1 MKTLL
6 ISLSLFAFSHL
17 QSQGQD
23 AGDRIIFHYLKLS
36 SALSKSDYTKARKQV
51 EMLAPACEKS
61 GLRMLQVP
69 AAAIFAS
76 QGLAELREKFA
87 PFSDSLHKAIRLG
100 NIRPAEELY
109 LLNCPMAF
117 EDKGADWISDE
128 PRIINPY
135 FGDEM
140 LHCGKVKNK
149 LSPAKK

>member
-6 ISLSLFAFSHL
+6 IYLTLFPFLTL
-17 QSQGQD
+17 QSQGQNTS
-23 AGDRIIFHYLKLS
+23 DRIIFHYLKLS

-51 EMLAPACEKS
+51 DLLAPACEKS

-69 AAAIFAS
+69 AVAISAS
-76 QGLAELREKFA
+76 QGLAELREKFS

-100 NIRPAEELY
+100 TIMPAEELY
-109 LLNCPMAF
+109 LLHCPMAF
-117 EDKGADWISDE
+117 QDKGADWISDE

-149 LSPAKK
+149 LSAAKK

>member
-6 ISLSLFAFSHL
+6 IYLTLFPFLTL
-17 QSQGQD
+17 QSQGQNTS
-23 AGDRIIFHYLKLS
+23 DRIIFHYLKLS

-51 EMLAPACEKS
+51 DLLAPACEKS

-69 AAAIFAS
+69 AAAISAS
-76 QGLAELREKFA
+76 QGLAELREKFS

-100 NIRPAEELY
+100 TIRPAEELY
-109 LLNCPMAF
+109 LLHCPMAF
-117 EDKGADWISDE
+117 QDKGADWISDE

-135 FGDEM
+135 LGDEM

-149 LSPAKK
+149 LSAAKK